1 MEQCKKRLI
10 SFSRNLNQV
19 NFKSIS
25 VKSSPLTRSGRKFS
39 GLTAGRLSTIDSTQ
53 DDRIGQKGSG
63 EANTFMQRIK
73 FKSPLNALV
82 YLALRNVAHF

>member
-1 MEQCKKRLI
+1 MGQFKKRLI
-10 SFSRNLNQV
+10 SFAINLNPV
-19 NFKSIS
+19 NFKS
-25 VKSSPLTRSGRKFS
+25 SPFTLSGRKFS
-39 GLTAGRLSTIDSTQ
+39 GLTTGRLSTIDSTQ

-73 FKSPLNALV
+73 IKSPLNALV